1 MVLLLV
7 IINLLFSLPFAVSLY
22 SSLQDSMGLSEAS
35 EKMAKGFDYLWW
47 EEYKD
52 QSEGIEKTFSPSII
66 GPGAILNNLQALA
79 EMRLTAVPP
88 ILLAWGVLYLILRSF
103 LAGGI
108 LSIYNQERPKFDLK
122 RFAQGAA
129 SFFSRFFT
137 LMLISWAFFLA
148 VATVLNYGFR
158 PLLENISEKANS
170 EVEPFLFGLLFSLT
184 ILVLLLFIQMVFDY
198 ARIKIVVE
206 NHRNVLKASFKAFGF
221 VFKHIFSTLSLY
233 YLIVFM
239 QVATAIIYI
248 YLKSL
253 IPQINSPFVLG
264 AFVLQQLFIFALLW
278 LRCLLY
284 SSQMELYRYL

>member
-7 IINLLFSLPFAVSLY
+7 IINLLFSLPLAVSLY
-22 SSLQDSMGLSEAS
+22 SSLQDSLGLSEVS
-35 EKMAKGFDYLWW
+35 EKMTKGFDYLWW

-66 GPGAILNNLQALA
+66 GPGAVLNNLQALA
-79 EMRLTAVPP
+79 EMRFRAVPP
-88 ILLAWGVLYLILRSF
+88 ILLALGVLYLILRSF

-108 LSIYNQERPKFDLK
+108 LSTFNQERPKFNLK
-122 RFAQGAA
+122 RFTQGAA
-129 SFFSRFFT
+129 SYFSRFFT
-137 LMLISWAFFLA
+137 LMLFSWVFFLA
-148 VATVLNYGFR
+148 VAAVLHYGFQ
-158 PLLENISEKANS
+158 PLLENISSKALS
-170 EVEPFLFGLLFSLT
+170 EVEPFLFGLLFSLA
-184 ILVLLLFIQMVFDY
+184 ILFLLLFIQMVFDY
-198 ARIKIVVE
+198 ARIKIVLE
-206 NHRNVLKASFKAFGF
+206 DHRNVLKASFEAFGF

-233 YLIVFM
+233 YLIVLL
-239 QVATAIIYI
+239 QVLTAIIYI

-253 IPQINSPFVLG
+253 IPQINLPLVLA